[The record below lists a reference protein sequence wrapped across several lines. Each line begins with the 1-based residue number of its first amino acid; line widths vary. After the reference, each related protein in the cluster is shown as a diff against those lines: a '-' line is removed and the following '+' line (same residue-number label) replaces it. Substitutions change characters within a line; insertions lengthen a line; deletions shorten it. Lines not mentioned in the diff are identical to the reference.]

1 MPAILRGQAAIDDWL
16 NTREVD
22 VKQAIGL
29 AVSPP
34 QGTMKYHAVGK
45 AVGRADAEGP
55 ELIVPLTPE
64 QAAAEAETS
73 RPKKKAAGGGQLDL
87 FG

>member
-1 MPAILRGQAAIDDWL
+1 MPAILRGQDAIDAWL
-16 NTREVD
+16 NTRDVD
-22 VKQAIGL
+22 VREAVGL

-34 QGTMKYHAVGK
+34 AGTMKYYPVSK

-55 ELIVPLTPE
+55 KLILPLTPE
-64 QAAAEAETS
+64 QAAEEAASS
-73 RPKKKAAGGGQLDL
+73 RPKKKAAGGGQMDL